1 MTKLEYDATRC
12 RCACE
17 HVARR
22 IVRPLVARY
31 YMSDALSA
39 RAKSDRSIVTAADGA
54 IEQDIRGFLD
64 DAFPGFG
71 LLGEELP
78 PVRIASEYIWTIDPL
93 DGTEAFAAGIPLFGT
108 LLAVIRQ
115 SRDGARTPLLG
126 AIYMPLHDLL
136 IIGTRS
142 QTTMNGRIVR
152 MSSPPETRA
161 QLLILGDLSA
171 IARTLSPD
179 VQQRVLTVAR
189 QFRAAQTWGDC
200 FGYASL
206 LEGKAHA
213 RIEAG
218 LGVDDIAPIEPI
230 ILGAGGAVSTLD
242 GTSLSEALSGMRD
255 VTDRNAS
262 FSLVCASTEA
272 LQRELIVAL
281 SATDECS

>member
-12 RCACE
+12 RSACE
-17 HVARR
+17 HVARQ
-22 IVRPLVARY
+22 IVRPLVTRY
-31 YMSDALSA
+31 YMSDALA
-39 RAKSDRSIVTAADGA
+39 TRAKCDRSIVTDADEA
-54 IEQDIRGFLD
+54 IEREIRAFLD
-64 DAFPGFG
+64 HAFPDFG

-115 SRDGARTPLLG
+115 SPDGSRTPLLG
-126 AIYMPLHDLL
+126 AIYMPLQDLL

-142 QTTMNGRIVR
+142 ETTMNGRIVR
-152 MSSPPETRA
+152 LPAPPEAHARF
-161 QLLILGDLSA
+161 LIVGDLSA
-171 IARTLSPD
+171 IARTVSPD
-179 VQQRVLTVAR
+179 VQQRVLTVAG
-189 QFRAAQTWGDC
+189 QFRTAQTWGDC
-200 FGYASL
+200 LGYANL

-242 GTSLSEALSGMRD
+242 GTSLSDALSAMRD
-255 VTDRNAS
+255 VTDRTAS
-262 FSLVCASTEA
+262 FSLVCASTDA
-272 LQRELIVAL
+272 MQRELIAAL
-281 SATDECS
+281 SATDERG